1 MTKQEGHFLI
11 TTSELQLI
19 PSGIEQLE
27 DSLMNKAR
35 LAAQL
40 GVTIPA
46 SYPVEADA
54 VPWFCQL
61 LKDDPSLV
69 GWLHFMV
76 MHVANRTLIGD
87 GGFKGKP
94 DQTGLVEIGYS
105 IVPEYRGRGYATQV
119 AQGLIDYAFA
129 HWEVSAVAAH
139 TSVKNIGS
147 MKVLERA
154 GMKVVGEME
163 DPEEGRMWCW
173 QLNRKAYRR

>member
-1 MTKQEGHFLI
+1 M
-11 TTSELQLI
+11 I

-27 DSLMNKAR
+27 DSLTNKAR

-40 GVTIPA
+40 NVIIPA
-46 SYPVEADA
+46 SYPVEVDA

-61 LKDDPSLV
+61 LKEDPSLV

-76 MHVANRTLIGD
+76 MRVADRTLIGD

-94 DQTGLVEIGYS
+94 DQTGVIEIGYS

-119 AQGLIDYAFA
+119 AQGLIEYAFA
-129 HWEVSAVAAH
+129 HPEISAVAAH
-139 TSVKNIGS
+139 ASVKNIGS

-154 GMKVVGEME
+154 GMKVVGEM
-163 DPEEGRMWCW
+163 DDAEEGRMWRW
-173 QLNRKAYRR
+173 QLNRNAYYR

>member
-1 MTKQEGHFLI
+1 MI
-11 TTSELQLI
+11 TTTELKLI
-19 PSGIEQLE
+19 PSTIERLE
-27 DSLMNKAR
+27 DSLINKAR

-69 GWLHFMV
+69 GWLHFMII
-76 MHVANRTLIGD
+76 HVADLALIGD

-129 HWEVSAVAAH
+129 HPEVNATAARA
-139 TSVKNIGS
+139 SVRNIGS
-147 MKVLERA
+147 MKVLERS

-163 DPEEGRMWCW
+163 DQEEGRMWRW
-173 QLNRKAYRR
+173 QLNRNAYRR

>member
-1 MTKQEGHFLI
+1 MI
-11 TTSELQLI
+11 TTSELHLI
-19 PSGIEQLE
+19 PSGIEHLE
-27 DSLMNKAR
+27 NSLTNKAW

-40 GVTIPA
+40 GVSIPD

-69 GWLHFMV
+69 GWLHFMII
-76 MHVANRTLIGD
+76 HVADHTLIGD

-105 IVPEYRGRGYATQV
+105 IVPEYRRRGYATQV
-119 AQGLIDYAFA
+119 AQSLIDYAFA
-129 HWEVSAVAAH
+129 HPEVSATAAR
-139 TSVKNIGS
+139 TGVKNIGS
-147 MKVLERA
+147 MKVLKRS

-163 DPEEGRMWCW
+163 DHEEGRMWHW
-173 QLNRKAYRR
+173 QLSRNAYRR